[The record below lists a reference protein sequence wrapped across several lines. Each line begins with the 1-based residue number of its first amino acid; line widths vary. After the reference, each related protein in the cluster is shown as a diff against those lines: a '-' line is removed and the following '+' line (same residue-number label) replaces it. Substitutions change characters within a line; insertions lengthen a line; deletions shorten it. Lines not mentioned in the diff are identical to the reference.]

1 MGGTNG
7 NGEKGPSPGSV
18 LEAESTGRADVLEWE
33 GGRGTIKEVVSL
45 ARMPFSEQRA
55 AGGGRDV
62 ALGRGT
68 EN

>member
-1 MGGTNG
+1 MEMERRGQVQAPCWRQNQQDRLMCLNG
-7 NGEKGPSPGSV
+7 
-18 LEAESTGRADVLEWE
+18 R